1 MNIILV
7 YIFHAH
13 VAQELSTVLNMMQPL
28 LARELCIAQLLG
40 GGSWDVTGCHW
51 VKLVANYALHPNP
64 PTPTPTIPL
73 FASRWLQFLVFS
85 YHCKKFSHC
94 KKLSQKSLTSSNLS
108 VLDLKVKVRGQV
120 F

>member
-40 GGSWDVTGCHW
+40 QYTTVTGCHW

-64 PTPTPTIPL
+64 PTNS
-73 FASRWLQFLVFS
+73 FG
-85 YHCKKFSHC
+85 C
-94 KKLSQKSLTSSNLS
+94 
-108 VLDLKVKVRGQV
+108 
-120 F
+120 

>member
-28 LARELCIAQLLG
+28 LARELCITQLLG

-64 PTPTPTIPL
+64 PTNS
-73 FASRWLQFLVFS
+73 FG
-85 YHCKKFSHC
+85 C
-94 KKLSQKSLTSSNLS
+94 
-108 VLDLKVKVRGQV
+108 
-120 F
+120 